1 MTPTLTY
8 RTIDKTAWARGPWD
22 QEPDKKQWQDL
33 ATGLP
38 CLAVRTRDMGFW
50 CGYVGVPP
58 GHPAHGVKYDELDVD
73 VHGGPTFSEACM
85 EGNQERSI
93 CHIPGPGDPDHVWW
107 IGFDTGHAWDLLP
120 GKDSMLKGCGIESYH
135 DPLEEYRTLAY
146 VESQCAEL
154 ARQLAA
160 LTPPLPAPSLSSPI
174 ATR

>member
-1 MTPTLTY
+1 MTPTLEY
-8 RTIDKTAWARGPWD
+8 RTIDKTSWPRGPWD
-22 QEPDKKQWQDL
+22 QEPDKKQFEDQ

-38 CLAVRTRDMGFW
+38 CLVVRNRDMGFL

-85 EGNQERSI
+85 EGDQERSI

-107 IGFDTGHAWDLLP
+107 IGFDTGHAFDFMPGHRARMQSYGLDLHTLE
-120 GKDSMLKGCGIESYH
+120 G
-135 DPLEEYRTLAY
+135 EEYRTLAY

-160 LTPPLPAPSLSSPI
+160 LTPPLPAPSL
-174 ATR
+174 